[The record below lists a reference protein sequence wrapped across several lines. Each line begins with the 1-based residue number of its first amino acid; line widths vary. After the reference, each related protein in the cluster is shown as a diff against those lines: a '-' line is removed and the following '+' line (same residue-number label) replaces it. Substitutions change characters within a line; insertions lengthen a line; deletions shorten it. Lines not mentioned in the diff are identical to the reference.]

1 MKKIVLI
8 DDYKDYIEKL
18 QQYIEF
24 KTAAK
29 CITFTDPVMAL
40 RYLTQN
46 KDIDILITDFEMP
59 RFNGLE
65 VARELIRKKL
75 FNIRIIVNSSYTEN
89 ELQQKVNQYNLTG
102 KVEVVSK
109 GNFEKIL
116 NYIL

>member
-1 MKKIVLI
+1 MKKIVLV
-8 DDYKDYIEKL
+8 DDYQDYVENLKV
-18 QQYIEF
+18 YIEF
-24 KTAAK
+24 KTDAK

-89 ELQQKVNQYNLTG
+89 ELKQKVNQYNLTG
-102 KVEVVSK
+102 KVKVVSK
-109 GNFEKIL
+109 GNFEQLLNCIL
-116 NYIL
+116 

>member
-1 MKKIVLI
+1 VKKIVLV
-8 DDYKDYIEKL
+8 DDYKEYVEELKE
-18 QQYIEF
+18 YIEF

-29 CITFTDPVMAL
+29 CITFTDSAMAL

-46 KDIDILITDFEMP
+46 KDTDILITDFEMP

-75 FNIRIIVNSSYTEN
+75 FNIRIIVNSSYTEK

-102 KVEVVSK
+102 RVEVVCK
-109 GNFEKIL
+109 GNFDKLLNCIL
-116 NYIL
+116 